1 MREAWE
7 VGSWEVVQ
15 REVQLTGPD
24 LACSY
29 GETCLKD
36 DYQDK
41 RSEFCCVVLDLLWEQ
56 LEPAAHW

>member
-1 MREAWE
+1 VREASE

-15 REVQLTGPD
+15 RGVQLTGPD
-24 LACSY
+24 LAYSY
-29 GETCLKD
+29 GETCSKD

-41 RSEFCCVVLDLLWEQ
+41 RSKLCCVVLDLPEEQ